1 MKKNIL
7 GKTGIEVTEL
17 CFGALP
23 MGPLQKNMDLESS
36 TEVVAYALKKGINF
50 VDTAQMYR
58 TYDPIR
64 EAVKLT
70 GINPV
75 ISTKSTASSY
85 EEMERAIDEALKSLD
100 RNYIDIF
107 FMHAARVDGD
117 VFEVRKG
124 ALKCLMDY
132 KARGYI
138 KAVGISTHNVKVVE
152 LSSYRDDLD
161 VIFPL
166 INFKGIGILGGS
178 VDDMKLSIEKAFK
191 SGKGIL
197 IMKVLGGGA
206 LLKDYKKA
214 MDFIRNMKCYH
225 SIAIG
230 MVSKEEVDF
239 NVNYFN
245 GIYEEEKLP
254 AFSEEQKKFMVMEF
268 LCKGCKSCVE
278 ACPNFAIDYDEEKKK
293 ARINEGRCLTC
304 GYCTASCPEFAIR
317 AV

>member
-23 MGPLQKNMDLESS
+23 MGPLQKNMDLESC

-75 ISTKSTASSY
+75 ISTKSAATTY
-85 EEMERAIDEALKSLD
+85 EDMERAIDEALKSLD

-107 FMHAARVDGD
+107 FMHAPRVSED
-117 VFEVRKG
+117 VFETRKG
-124 ALKCLMDY
+124 ALKCLLDY

-152 LSSYRDDLD
+152 LALSRDDMD

-178 VDDMKLSIEKAFK
+178 VDDMKLAIEKAAE

-197 IMKVLGGGA
+197 IMKALGGGA

-214 MDFIRNMKCYH
+214 MDFIRSLKCYH
-225 SIAIG
+225 SIALG

-254 AFSEEQKKFMVMEF
+254 VFAKEQKKFLVMEF

-278 ACPNFAIDYDEEKKK
+278 TCPNLAIEYDEERKK
-293 ARINEGRCLTC
+293 ARISEEKCLTC

>member
-36 TEVVAYALKKGINF
+36 TKVVAHALQKGINF
-50 VDTAQMYR
+50 VDTAQMYK

-85 EEMERAIDEALKSLD
+85 AEMERAIDEALRALD

-107 FMHAARVDGD
+107 FMHAARVNKD
-117 VFEVRKG
+117 VFEVRKE
-124 ALKCLMDY
+124 ALKCLLDY
-132 KARGYI
+132 KNKGYI

-152 LSSYRDDLD
+152 LAFQRDDMD
-161 VIFPL
+161 VIFPIL
-166 INFKGIGILGGS
+166 NYKGIGILGSS
-178 VDDMKLSIEKAFK
+178 VEDMKKAIEKA
-191 SGKGIL
+191 SEAGKGIL
-197 IMKVLGGGA
+197 IMKALGGG
-206 LLKDYKKA
+206 LLLNDYKKA
-214 MDFIRNMKCYH
+214 MDFVRNIKGYH
-225 SIAIG
+225 SIAVG
-230 MVSKEEVDF
+230 MVSIEEVDF

-245 GIYEEEKLP
+245 GIYEEKKMPSLEGN
-254 AFSEEQKKFMVMEF
+254 QKRFIVVES
-268 LCKGCKSCVE
+268 LCKGCRTCLD
-278 ACPNFAIDYDEEKKK
+278 ACPNLAMEYNEAIKK
-293 ARINEGRCLTC
+293 ARINVEKCLTC

-317 AV
+317 AI